1 VGGNDAVGARPRRAG
16 TVGRIVV
23 VWVRKRAGGSPCG
36 VGVSAARRRRALVS
50 RLHGGGGGGV
60 GDGVDVVFGGDG
72 DALEAELELRGLG
85 GGGTGQRVAARGQR
99 GRAAAGVGVPAQAD
113 RLRGQEDAAQH
124 DCQPVKHETR
134 GAKGT
139 NEKDETEGAELIR
152 NWTYMLVLICVNH
165 RTSQA
170 SRLPT
175 RVPGSWS
182 SVRTEKRQPEASKQ
196 AGCESDTIRPKW
208 CGVV

>member
-1 VGGNDAVGARPRRAG
+1 VPVEALAGLGYPRRGDDERLYLDSMVVVVVVLVTVLMWSLAG
-16 TVGRIVV
+16 TGMLL
-23 VWVRKRAGGSPCG
+23 
-36 VGVSAARRRRALVS
+36 RRSWSFA
-50 RLHGGGGGGV
+50 
-60 GDGVDVVFGGDG
+60 
-72 DALEAELELRGLG
+72 
-85 GGGTGQRVAARGQR
+85 
-99 GRAAAGVGVPAQAD
+99 AQAD